1 MVKKKRGINGAVCD
15 LSLYPVQAPCVQCG
29 HQDQGPVSGEGGL
42 CLLCST
48 VLRIQKEALEK
59 ARAGSKTLSSSSGAK
74 GAEERPGAPLCRPV
88 TWVLRFG
95 GKGPPVVGEWSTGD
109 LPFTLYRLFRDES
122 SGRVCA
128 APISPP

>member
-1 MVKKKRGINGAVCD
+1 MKKKGVSGAVCD
-15 LSLYPVQAPCVQCG
+15 LSSYPVQAPCAKCS

-42 CLLCST
+42 CVLCST
-48 VLRIQKEALEK
+48 VLRIQEEVLEK
-59 ARAGSKTLSSSSGAK
+59 ARAGSRMLSSSSGAK

-95 GKGPPVVGEWSTGD
+95 GKGPPVVAKWSPGD
-109 LPFTLYRLFRDES
+109 LPFTLYRLFRDQS

-128 APISPP
+128 TPISPP